1 MSILPIFAAR
11 VVIRKLIRAGFRY
24 IGSRGSHQFYRHIVT
39 KRTTSIPVHGGNT
52 IGRGLLKKIIEQ
64 AGISLKEFLDL

>member
-24 IGSRGSHQFYRHIVT
+24 IGARGSHQFYRHIVT

>member
-1 MSILPIFAAR
+1 MSILPILAAR

-24 IGSRGSHQFYRHIVT
+24 IGAPGSHQFYRHSVT

-64 AGISLKEFLDL
+64 AGLSVKEFLDL